1 MVRKPVPLL
10 ALLLTLLM
18 SGLNSDMAMAGP
30 LYKWT
35 DANGVVHFS
44 DRPPPS
50 AAPVKKPPTTV
61 VVNPSN
67 TPYNNEAEQ
76 RWHAALR
83 QHGVQ
88 IRTITIKTPAPTH
101 SKPSGP

>member
-1 MVRKPVPLL
+1 MRFSAALVM
-10 ALLLTLLM
+10 LLL
-18 SGLNSDMAMAGP
+18 SGLMTNVAIAGP

-44 DRPPPS
+44 DRPPPT
-50 AAPVKKPPTTV
+50 AAPVKKQPATV
-61 VVNPSN
+61 EVKPST
-67 TPYNNEAEQ
+67 TPYNNEAEE